1 MSRHPTFKCFR
12 TLLHQKAHL
21 VLHKWLTPGWP
32 AETLPFGHKPAQC
45 CPEPWTWLLGVYW
58 QSDRSGA
65 IRNHCLVVRMTDDA
79 SVDSQSSHHCSASSR
94 SLWWCS
100 NALSIFPNSIQAF
113 PMHPCRFP
121 KTSFLFGNSF
131 SDHPCTVFNTSSAF
145 FRPPFAFPDVNS
157 TLKNIQLGI
166 LNNKS
171 AISSSPGSVY
181 LHQCLLDSLAETLQ
195 VLLAFGE
202 RMKYL

>member
-1 MSRHPTFKCFR
+1 MNDLHLDGLLELSHLGMNPPDAVQSPGRGFWEFTDNQTDRGPLEIIVWWLEWLMSR
-12 TLLHQKAHL
+12 
-21 VLHKWLTPGWP
+21 LT
-32 AETLPFGHKPAQC
+32 
-45 CPEPWTWLLGVYW
+45 
-58 QSDRSGA
+58 
-65 IRNHCLVVRMTDDA
+65 A
-79 SVDSQSSHHCSASSR
+79 SVDSQSSHHSSASSR

-131 SDHPCTVFNTSSAF
+131 SDHPCTVFSTSSAL

-157 TLKNIQLGI
+157 MLKNIQLGI

-171 AISSSPGSVY
+171 AISSSRGSVY
-181 LHQCLLDSLAETLQ
+181 LHQCLLDSSAETLQ